1 MKKYLRKI
9 PFVSDAFRYMRAYL
23 MAARRPKRNRLGF
36 YINGNFDQSQ
46 GVYEIQIANYLKA
59 NHYRYD
65 RVINIGANIGYW
77 PLFLRNL
84 KYIGRIDAIEPD
96 FYNFKQ
102 LKRNI
107 AHNEFT
113 EIVLHNKAVS
123 NTHEKIKLYGFGTG
137 ISSLDGWAGGFSSR
151 QQQVDCIKL
160 DDLLDDNYKK
170 TLLIIDVEGGELDVL
185 KSGKNFLNDDIEVLV
200 EITLLEHVP
209 SGNLVNPNFAKTF
222 DLMESYKF
230 LPYAWVS
237 ELSLINNDKIL
248 AIINGEIFPSIQ
260 MYCFKK

>member
-1 MKKYLRKI
+1 MKKFLRKI

-46 GVYEIQIANYLKA
+46 GVYEIEIANYLKA
-59 NHYRYD
+59 NYFRFD

-84 KYIGRIDAIEPD
+84 KYTGRIDAIEPD

-102 LKRNI
+102 LKKNI
-107 AHNEFT
+107 AHNDFT

-123 NTHEKIKLYGFGTG
+123 NTQEKIKLYGFGTG
-137 ISSLDGWAGGFSSR
+137 ISSLDGWAGGFSKR

-200 EITLLEHVP
+200 EITLVEHVP
-209 SGNLVNPNFAKTF
+209 SGNVVNPNFAKTF
-222 DLMESYKF
+222 DLMESYRF
-230 LPYAWVS
+230 FPYAWVS
-237 ELSLINNDKIL
+237 ELSLINNDKISG
-248 AIINGEIFPSIQ
+248 IINCEIFPSIP